1 MSIDP
6 SPRLA
11 LALVLLVAL
20 TMLAAR
26 AGRFGIL
33 RSVPVAAVRAV
44 VQLFA
49 VSFLVV
55 AAVTRLWAAALFVLA
70 MFAVAVWTT
79 TGRIGARRAWGWSTL
94 TIAAGVLPVLTIIF
108 ATGTAPLN
116 GASLV
121 PIGSIIIG
129 NVMSAHTL
137 NGRRVFAALRE
148 GREVFEAA
156 LALGF
161 ARHEAIGIVVRPVA
175 GESLVPTLD
184 RTRTAGLVTLPGA
197 FIGVLLGGGTAL
209 QAGAAQVLVIIG
221 ILAGESVA
229 VLAMNALITA
239 ARLLPGD
246 LAGTLHA

>member
-70 MFAVAVWTT
+70 MFVVVDDDR
-79 TGRIGARRAWGWSTL
+79 TGPEPIGA
-94 TIAAGVLPVLTIIF
+94 
-108 ATGTAPLN
+108 
-116 GASLV
+116 
-121 PIGSIIIG
+121 
-129 NVMSAHTL
+129 
-137 NGRRVFAALRE
+137 
-148 GREVFEAA
+148 
-156 LALGF
+156 
-161 ARHEAIGIVVRPVA
+161 
-175 GESLVPTLD
+175 D
-184 RTRTAGLVTLPGA
+184 D
-197 FIGVLLGGGTAL
+197 LGGVQT
-209 QAGAAQVLVIIG
+209 VWR
-221 ILAGESVA
+221 SSSPP
-229 VLAMNALITA
+229 
-239 ARLLPGD
+239 ARPR
-246 LAGTLHA
+246 